1 MYPSNTESEYRL
13 ALTNSPAEAFES
25 GASIGLTPSLNPKSF
40 SELIILHSNPE
51 IEFVYVSVYQFK
63 IKSSLKDS
71 F

>member
-40 SELIILHSNPE
+40 SELISYTRILKLNLYMYLLINLKSNHP
-51 IEFVYVSVYQFK
+51 
-63 IKSSLKDS
+63 
-71 F
+71 